1 MGYSI
6 IHKGFDGQIAIY
18 DITLTRGDTL
28 LADVGMIRNKEEYTP
43 EAGSVRFAMKRRY
56 ADDEPAVVSD
66 IPIDTMV
73 LELKPEDT
81 KELCMDKS
89 YVYDI
94 QFTDENGRVDTFI
107 KGTLTLTNEV
117 L

>member
-1 MGYSI
+1 MGYTI
-6 IHKGFDGQIAIY
+6 INKGFDGLVAIY

-28 LADVGMIRNKEEYTP
+28 LADVTMIRDKEPYTP

-56 ADDEPAVVSD
+56 TDDEPAVVRD

-73 LELKPEDT
+73 LEIKPEDT

-107 KGTLTLTNEV
+107 KGNVTLTNEV

>member
-6 IHKGFDGQIAIY
+6 IHKGFDGETAVY

-28 LADVGMIRNKEEYTP
+28 LADVGMIRDQEEYTP
-43 EAGSVRFAMKRRY
+43 TEGSVRFAMKRRY
-56 ADDEPAVVSD
+56 TDEEPAVVRD

-73 LELKPEDT
+73 LEVKPEDT

-94 QFTDENGRVDTFI
+94 QFTDASGHVDTFI